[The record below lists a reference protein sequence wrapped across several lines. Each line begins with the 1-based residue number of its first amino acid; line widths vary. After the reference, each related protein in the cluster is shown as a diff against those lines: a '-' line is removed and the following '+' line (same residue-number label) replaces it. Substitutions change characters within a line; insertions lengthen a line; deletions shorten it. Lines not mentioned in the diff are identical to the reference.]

1 MKQRITIREVAQEAK
16 VSPSTVSRVI
26 NGREADHM
34 RPETKQRVVDAMEA
48 LSYTPVKAAQQL
60 RRQRSQTLGVLVPDI
75 SNLYFALLVRGIEA
89 EAFDRGFTTL
99 ICDSDQ
105 QLERE
110 QRYLE
115 ILLSEGVDG
124 VLFVPTAKPDIA
136 TLRRLADRGTRVL
149 VPDRRIANLPYVE
162 ANNLQASFELAE
174 YVLDLG
180 YRRIA
185 YVAGPEGVSTADD
198 RLAGFVQ
205 ALESR
210 GVSPVLLCRGD
221 FTYESGY
228 DCGSEILDHEDVQAV
243 LTGNDL
249 MAFGVLRAAEERGLS
264 IPDDLGVAGF
274 DHVPHVP
281 YATFLRPELTTV
293 EVPVYEIGQQA
304 TRLLLEGSDKNVIVP
319 TMLICGGTCR
329 PMKGNDT

>member
-1 MKQRITIREVAQEAK
+1 
-16 VSPSTVSRVI
+16 
-26 NGREADHM
+26 M
-34 RPETKQRVVDAMEA
+34 RPETKQRVIDAMAA

-60 RRQRSQTLGVLVPDI
+60 RRQRSQTLGVLIPDI

-105 QLERE
+105 RLERE
-110 QRYLE
+110 RRYLE

-124 VLFVPTAKPDIA
+124 VLYVPTATPDA
-136 TLRRLADRGTRVL
+136 DALQRLIDHGTKIL
-149 VPDRRIANLPYVE
+149 VPDRRISNLPYVE
-162 ANNLQASFELAE
+162 ANNLQASFELAT
-174 YVLDLG
+174 YVLELG

-185 YVAGPEGVSTADD
+185 YIAGPEGVSTADD
-198 RLAGFVQ
+198 RLAGFAK
-205 ALESR
+205 ALNSL
-210 GVSPVLLCRGD
+210 GVNPVVICRGD

-228 DCGSEILDHEDVQAV
+228 DCGCEVLDHDDVEAV

-249 MAFGVLRAAEERGLS
+249 MAFGVLRAAEERDLS
-264 IPDDLGVAGF
+264 IPRDLGVAGF

-293 EVPVYEIGQQA
+293 EVPVYQIGQQA
-304 TRLLLEGSDKNVIVP
+304 TRLLLEGCNENVIVP

-329 PMKGNDT
+329 PLKGCDQ

>member
-1 MKQRITIREVAQEAK
+1 MKQRITIREVAQEAN

-34 RPETKQRVVDAMEA
+34 RPETKQRVVDAMQA

-60 RRQRSQTLGVLVPDI
+60 RRQRSQRLGVLVPDI

-105 QLERE
+105 QLGRE

-115 ILLSEGVDG
+115 ILLAEDVDG
-124 VLFVPTAKPDIA
+124 VLFVPTAKPNMTA
-136 TLRRLADRGTRVL
+136 LQRLVDRGTRVI

-162 ANNLQASFELAE
+162 ADNLQASCELANH
-174 YVLDLG
+174 VVDLG

-185 YVAGPEGVSTADD
+185 YIAGPEGVSTADD
-198 RLAGFVQ
+198 RLAGFLQ
-205 ALESR
+205 ALKSH
-210 GVSPVLLCRGD
+210 GVKPAVLYHGD

-228 DCGSEILDHEDVQAV
+228 DCGSEILDRDDIQAV

-249 MAFGVLRAAEERGLS
+249 MAFGVLRAAEERSLS
-264 IPDDLGVAGF
+264 VPKDLGVAGF

-293 EVPVYEIGQQA
+293 EVPVYHIGQQA
-304 TRLLLEGSDKNVIVP
+304 TRLLLEGSDENVIVP
-319 TMLICGGTCR
+319 TMMIRGGTCR
-329 PMKGNDT
+329 PMKGSNT